1 MSEQY
6 VFCERCN
13 RRLRSAAS
21 KEVGYG
27 PACARMEGIVP
38 SKFRGKVENASFSVG
53 IVRTDEGSFC
63 LAYFTG
69 GDKKDAVAKH
79 PAFLGDR
86 LSYYFDVREL
96 WGMLL
101 DDPEARLVH
110 VPTYLYDKGEKLY
123 EVHLYRQKDLF
134 DNYAW
139 IADLKE
145 VTAPTQ
151 SMMDAINN
159 YLEKAKV

>member
-21 KEVGYG
+21 KEIGYG
-27 PACARMEGIVP
+27 PACARMEGVIP
-38 SKFRGKVENASFSVG
+38 SKFRGKVENTSFSVG
-53 IVRTDEGSFC
+53 IVRDGVGSFC

-69 GDKKDAVAKH
+69 NDKKDALAKH

-96 WGMLL
+96 W
-101 DDPEARLVH
+101 DWCDERH
-110 VPTYLYDKGEKLY
+110 IPTFLFDKENKLY
-123 EVHLYRQKDLF
+123 TVKLYQQKDLF
-134 DNYAW
+134 DGYAW
-139 IADLKE
+139 IADVQE
-145 VTAPTQ
+145 VTAASQ
-151 SMMDAINN
+151 ALMDSINT
-159 YLEKAKV
+159 YLERTKV

>member
-1 MSEQY
+1 MSDYIE
-6 VFCERCN
+6 CCRCG

-21 KEVGYG
+21 KEIGYG
-27 PACARMEGIVP
+27 PACARFEGVIP
-38 SKFRGKVENASFSVG
+38 SKFRGKAENAAFSVG
-53 IVRTDEGSFC
+53 IVRDGAGSFC

-69 GDKKDAVAKH
+69 TDKKDALAKH

-96 WGMLL
+96 WSQGNESHIQTFLF
-101 DDPEARLVH
+101 
-110 VPTYLYDKGEKLY
+110 DKEDKLY
-123 EVHLYRQKDLF
+123 TVKLYQQKDLF
-134 DNYAW
+134 DGYSW
-139 IADLKE
+139 IADLQE

-151 SMMDAINN
+151 VLLDLISN